1 MEGRL
6 VRSATD
12 RMIGGVCGGLA
23 RYLGIDSL
31 WVRLF
36 FVLLALGNSF
46 GFWLYLLLWVV
57 MPSEEQ
63 WGWEGGHFRANVGEI
78 VNRAQGM
85 RRDVQRSLMRPHPQS
100 RRIIGGVMVL
110 VGAVWLLNNILE
122 SFDIYWLRWL
132 SLETLWPLLLVVA
145 GIVLLVRRASVTEA
159 VETGPE
165 S

>member
-6 VRSATD
+6 VRSASD

-36 FVLLALGNSF
+36 FVLLALGDSF
-46 GFWLYLLLWVV
+46 GVWLYLLLWVV
-57 MPSEEQ
+57 MPAEER
-63 WGWEGGHFRANVGEI
+63 WGQEGGHFRANVGEI
-78 VNRAQGM
+78 VEQAQGI
-85 RRDVQRSLMRPHPQS
+85 RRDVQHSLVQPHPQS
-100 RRIIGGVMVL
+100 RLIIGGAMVL

-132 SLETLWPLLLVVA
+132 SLETLWPLLLVIA
-145 GIVLLVRRASVTEA
+145 GVVLLVRRASTTEA
-159 VETGPE
+159 AE
-165 S
+165 STSEG